1 MTFNILVLV
10 FSAASLTLSV
20 LLLMNLSRSLRELN
34 FNYRSL
40 EDRLR
45 RDETNLKTDFSLLRS
60 EMHTLFSQHLSSLQE
75 NLDLKLNQMRSTVDE
90 HLYGTLDKRLGESFK
105 RVDERLEQVYKGL
118 GEMQSLAIGV
128 GDLKR
133 LLTNVKLRGNWGEIQ
148 LGNLLEQVLSPEQFA
163 KNVRIRPR
171 SSEMVDF
178 AIKLPGQNL
187 SEPLWLPIDSKFPQE
202 DYLRLLEAYDSG
214 DTGLAEKSLK
224 QLELRLKAE
233 ARAIRDKY
241 IHPPYTTDFAVLFL
255 STEGLYAE
263 IIRKVDLLEILHRDY
278 RVLVAGPSVL
288 AALLNSLQMGFRTLA
303 IQKHSSE
310 VWKLLASIKK
320 EFLTFMVLLEKTE
333 KKMEEATKSLK
344 DISDKSYKI
353 GSRLKHT
360 DFPQSEEVN
369 PLHLEV

>member
-1 MTFNILVLV
+1 MTFNIL
-10 FSAASLTLSV
+10 
-20 LLLMNLSRSLRELN
+20 LLLISCFSIALTALLLINLSRYWRELN

-40 EDRLR
+40 DEKLR
-45 RDETNLKTDFSLLRS
+45 RDESNLKTDFSLLRS
-60 EMHTLFSQHLSSLQE
+60 EINNVLSHQLSSLQE
-75 NLDLKLNQMRSTVDE
+75 NLELRLNQMRSTVDE

-118 GEMQSLAIGV
+118 GEMQNLAIGV

-148 LGNLLEQVLSPEQFA
+148 LGNLLEQILSPEQFA
-163 KNVRIRPR
+163 RNVRIRPR
-171 SSEMVDF
+171 SAEMVDF
-178 AIKLPGQNL
+178 AIKLPGHNL
-187 SEPLWLPIDSKFPQE
+187 VEPLWLPIDSKFPQE
-202 DYLRLLEAYDSG
+202 DYLRLLDAYESG
-214 DTGLAEKSLK
+214 NSELAEKSLK
-224 QLELRLKAE
+224 QLETRLKAE

-255 STEGLYAE
+255 PTEGLYSE
-263 IIRKVDLLEILHRDY
+263 LIRRVELLEILHRDY

-320 EFLTFMVLLEKTE
+320 EFLTFMLLLEKTE
-333 KKMEEATKSLK
+333 KKMEEATRSLK
-344 DISDKSYKI
+344 DISDKSHKI

-360 DFPQSEEVN
+360 DFPQNGELD

>member
-20 LLLMNLSRSLRELN
+20 LLLMKLSRSLRELN

-255 STEGLYAE
+255 PTEGLYAE

>member
-1 MTFNILVLV
+1 MTFNIL
-10 FSAASLTLSV
+10 
-20 LLLMNLSRSLRELN
+20 LLLISCFSIVLTALLLINLSRYWRELN

-40 EDRLR
+40 DEKLR
-45 RDETNLKTDFSLLRS
+45 RDESNLKTDFSLLRS
-60 EMHTLFSQHLSSLQE
+60 EINNVLSHQLSSLQE
-75 NLDLKLNQMRSTVDE
+75 NLELRLNQMRSTVDE

-105 RVDERLEQVYKGL
+105 RVDERLEQVHKGL
-118 GEMQSLAIGV
+118 GEMQNLAIGV

-148 LGNLLEQVLSPEQFA
+148 LGNLLEQILSPEQFA
-163 KNVRIRPR
+163 RNVRIRPR
-171 SSEMVDF
+171 SAEMVDF
-178 AIKLPGQNL
+178 AIKLPGHNL
-187 SEPLWLPIDSKFPQE
+187 VEPLWLPIDSKFPQE
-202 DYLRLLEAYDSG
+202 NYLRLLDAYESG
-214 DTGLAEKSLK
+214 NSELAEKSLK
-224 QLELRLKAE
+224 QLETRLKAE

-255 STEGLYAE
+255 PTEGLYSE
-263 IIRKVDLLEILHRDY
+263 LIRRVELLEILHRDY

-320 EFLTFMVLLEKTE
+320 EFLTFMLLLEKTE
-333 KKMEEATKSLK
+333 KKMEEATRSLK
-344 DISDKSYKI
+344 DISDKSHKI

-360 DFPQSEEVN
+360 DFPQNGELD